1 MACKRLE
8 IPYVLFV
15 EADEILEHDY
25 MEKPITGLLR
35 KNAKRQFRYN
45 LETANCII
53 CVSEQLKTH
62 LVRKWQIPAQKI
74 LVFSNC
80 VDVEQ
85 FRPDSN
91 IRRQV
96 RESLGIKKEPL
107 ILFVGN
113 FYEWHDIGTL
123 LGAFS
128 SVLNERPDARLILVG
143 DGTQRETMEQ
153 RSNELNVSHAVHFI
167 GRIPHADVPG
177 YMASADIAIVPY
189 PKMDQKNWLSPL
201 KLFEYMASARPIV
214 ASAVGQV
221 VNIIQHEEN
230 GLLVPPDDVTQMADA
245 IMRLVADKELRM
257 RLGKQARND
266 AIQHHSWEEY
276 LSRLENVFTDVIR
289 FSDSNI

>member
-1 MACKRLE
+1 
-8 IPYVLFV
+8 
-15 EADEILEHDY
+15 
-25 MEKPITGLLR
+25 
-35 KNAKRQFRYN
+35 
-45 LETANCII
+45 
-53 CVSEQLKTH
+53 
-62 LVRKWQIPAQKI
+62 
-74 LVFSNC
+74 
-80 VDVEQ
+80 
-85 FRPDSN
+85 
-91 IRRQV
+91 
-96 RESLGIKKEPL
+96 
-107 ILFVGN
+107 
-113 FYEWHDIGTL
+113 
-123 LGAFS
+123 
-128 SVLNERPDARLILVG
+128 
-143 DGTQRETMEQ
+143 MEQ

-276 LSRLENVFTDVIR
+276 LSRLENVFTDFIR